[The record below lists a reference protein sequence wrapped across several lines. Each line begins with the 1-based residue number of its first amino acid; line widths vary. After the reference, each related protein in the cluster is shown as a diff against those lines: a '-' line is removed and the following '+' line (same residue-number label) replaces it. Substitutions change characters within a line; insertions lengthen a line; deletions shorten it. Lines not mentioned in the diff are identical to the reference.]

1 MLTKGV
7 VFTGPCEVEFRD
19 VRCPEP
25 GPDDVVVR
33 TSQSWISNGTE
44 GSYLRGE
51 RSDGDRAWVE
61 GDPLPFPVVAGYQKI
76 GIVESIGDNVT
87 HVAPGD
93 QVFCTIGHV
102 EGMHH
107 TYAGQLAVSVAPSNN
122 VWKIPDGCDPLSFAG
137 LVLVQVGYN
146 AGMRPPVSNGDLAV
160 VIGDGLVGHWTA
172 QTLHNRGATV
182 VLVGRHD
189 YRLELARDSETML
202 TVNSNKESWIDFVK
216 ETFGETVAVGVD
228 TVGSISLMEDLF
240 SVSKRYGHLVSAGFY
255 GTDDCMHLQPPRY
268 REMSID
274 LVSGWVPERMAET
287 LDVVAKGEITTTEL
301 ITHHFPAER
310 AADAWKLILEKS
322 EPVLGVILDW
332 Q

>member
-1 MLTKGV
+1 MITKGV
-7 VFTGPCEVEFRD
+7 VFTGPCEVEFKD
-19 VRCPEP
+19 VKCADP
-25 GPDDVVVR
+25 GVDDVVVR
-33 TSQSWISNGTE
+33 TTHSWISNGTE

-76 GIVESIGDNVT
+76 GIVESVGDNVT
-87 HVAPGD
+87 HVAKGD
-93 QVFCTIGHV
+93 LVFCTIGRV

-107 TYAGQLAVSVAPSNN
+107 WYAGQLAVSVAPSDN

-146 AGMRPPVSNGDLAV
+146 AGVRPPVNEGDLAV

-189 YRLELARDSETML
+189 YRLDKARKSERML
-202 TVNSNKESWIDFVK
+202 TVNSNKESWTDFVRDR
-216 ETFGETVAVGVD
+216 FGENVAVGVD
-228 TVGSISLMEDLF
+228 TVGSIPLMEDLF

-287 LDVVAKGEITTTEL
+287 LDVVARGEITTTEL
-301 ITHHFPAER
+301 ITHHFPAEQ
-310 AADAWKLILEKS
+310 AAAAWKLILEKS

-332 Q
+332 